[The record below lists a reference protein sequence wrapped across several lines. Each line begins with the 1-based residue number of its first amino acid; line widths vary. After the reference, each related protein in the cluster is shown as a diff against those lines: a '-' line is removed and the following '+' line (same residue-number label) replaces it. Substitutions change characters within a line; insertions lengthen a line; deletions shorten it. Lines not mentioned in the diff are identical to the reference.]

1 MNNVTEKT
9 ENKKSV
15 LDMLIIVISVA
26 MTIFQ
31 FATAAYRPLAS
42 MNQRSIHLI
51 FMLVLFF
58 LYEAQK
64 TEKKA
69 LRAVYYLGAV
79 ISAVSNL
86 YLTINY
92 IDITRRTSS
101 LLTIDIVVSIVIIV
115 LVMFASWRN
124 VSVWMMAVA
133 GVFLIYAWVG
143 QHIPG
148 ILHFS
153 NLTLNRA
160 LSNIVIS
167 SDGIFGSTISVSAT
181 YVFMFV
187 LLGDF
192 LLEYGA
198 GQFIINLAYS
208 VFGRYRGGALKVATF
223 ASALFGMVSG
233 SGTAN
238 VMGTGTFTIPMIK
251 SRGYAPEFAGA
262 SEAAASTGG
271 LLMPPVMGAAA
282 FIMAEY
288 LGIPYGELCALAIIP
303 AFFFFLNL
311 FFVGDLRS
319 IRVGDFGS
327 KPEDLPELKKVL
339 KEGWHHAICIGVLVY
354 FLCIARYS
362 ASKSCVYAIITLLVC
377 DYLRRIISKEK
388 INVVD
393 ELKRLVHGSVNACK
407 GAITICM
414 SCACAGIIVGV
425 FSSTG
430 LNLRL
435 SGILIQLADGNLL
448 LLLIFAMIGG
458 LILGMGMPSV
468 SVYIL
473 LAIMV
478 APSIINM
485 GVNPI
490 AAHMFLFYFGVLA
503 PITPPVGICFYAA
516 ATIAKSNPMKTGFNA
531 WRLAL
536 PGFILPFLFV
546 YDERIM
552 GIGSVPGVIWTCIYA
567 GIGLLAMGMA
577 FEGNVWK
584 KQMNVPL
591 RILLGAF
598 SVMTV
603 VPELSSTLIGLA
615 GIIAIIVL
623 TMIKGKPFTY
633 PDKDNKIKEAAA
645 ETV

>member
-1 MNNVTEKT
+1 MDNTTEKN

-15 LDMLIIVISVA
+15 LDMLIIVVSIIT
-26 MTIFQ
+26 TIFQ
-31 FATAAYRPLAS
+31 FATAAYRPLPS
-42 MNQRSIHLI
+42 MTQRSIHLI
-51 FMLVLFF
+51 FMLILFF

-64 TEKKA
+64 TDKKV
-69 LRAVYYLGAV
+69 LRVLCYLGAL
-79 ISAVSNL
+79 ISAASNL
-86 YLTINY
+86 YITVNY
-92 IDITRRTSS
+92 IDIARRTTA
-101 LLTIDIVVSIVIIV
+101 LLTIDIVISIVIIALV
-115 LVMFASWRN
+115 LYASWKA
-124 VSVWMMAVA
+124 VSIWMMAVA
-133 GVFLIYAWVG
+133 AVFLVYAAVG
-143 QHIPG
+143 PYIPG
-148 ILHFS
+148 IFRFT

-160 LSNIVIS
+160 LSNIVLS

-208 VFGRYRGGALKVATF
+208 AFGRFRGGSLKVATF
-223 ASALFGMVSG
+223 ASALFGLVSG

-251 SRGYAPEFAGA
+251 SRGYQPEFAGA
-262 SEAAASTGG
+262 SEATASTGG

-288 LGIPYGELCALAIIP
+288 LSIPYGELCGYALIP
-303 AFFFFLNL
+303 ALFFFLNL

-327 KPEDLPELKKVL
+327 RPEDLPDMKKILKS
-339 KEGWHHAICIGVLVY
+339 GWHHIICIGVLVY

-362 ASKSCVYAIITLLVC
+362 ASKSCVYAILTLMVC
-377 DYLRRIISKEK
+377 DYARRIISRDK
-388 INVVD
+388 INIIE
-393 ELKRLVHGSVNACK
+393 ELKRIVHGCVQACK

-425 FSSTG
+425 FSATG

-435 SGILIQLADGNLL
+435 SGILITLAGDSLL

-485 GVNPI
+485 GVDPI

-516 ATIAKSNPMKTGFNA
+516 ATIAKSNPMKTGLQS

-546 YDERIM
+546 YAPGIM
-552 GIGSVPGVIWTCIYA
+552 GIGGVPNVIWTCIYA

-584 KQMNVPL
+584 KQMNMPL
-591 RILLGAF
+591 RLLMGVF
-598 SVMTV
+598 SAMTV
-603 VPELSSTLIGLA
+603 VPELVSTLAGLA
-615 GIIAIIVL
+615 GIVLIIIFVS
-623 TMIKGKPFTY
+623 IKGKPFTY
-633 PDKDNKIKEAAA
+633 PDKDAKTA
-645 ETV
+645 ETA

>member
-1 MNNVTEKT
+1 MSKVTENA
-9 ENKKSV
+9 EGRKSP

-69 LRAVYYLGAV
+69 LRAAYYLGAV
-79 ISAVSNL
+79 VSAAANIYITL
-86 YLTINY
+86 NY

-101 LLTIDIVVSIVIIV
+101 LLTIDIIVSVVIIV

-143 QHIPG
+143 QKIPG

-160 LSNIVIS
+160 LSNIVLS

-288 LGIPYGELCALAIIP
+288 LGIPYGELCALAVIP

-327 KPEDLPELKKVL
+327 KPEDLPKLKEVL

-377 DYLRRIISKEK
+377 DYVRRIISKDK
-388 INVVD
+388 ISVKD

-435 SGILIQLADGNLL
+435 SGILIQLANGNLL
-448 LLLIFAMIGG
+448 LLLILAMIGG

-485 GVNPI
+485 GVDPI

-516 ATIAKSNPMKTGFNA
+516 ATIAKSDPMKTGFTS

-546 YDERIM
+546 YDPGIM
-552 GIGSVPGVIWTCIYA
+552 GIGSVPEVIWTCIYA

-584 KQMNVPL
+584 KQMNIPFRL
-591 RILLGAF
+591 ALGAF

-603 VPELSSTLIGLA
+603 VPELASTLIGLA
-615 GIIAIIVL
+615 GIVAIIIF

-633 PDKDNKIKEAAA
+633 PDKKEPVKESVAGNA
-645 ETV
+645 

>member
-1 MNNVTEKT
+1 MDVGKEGKKT
-9 ENKKSV
+9 A
-15 LDMLIIVISVA
+15 LDMVIIVVSIA

-31 FATAAYRPLAS
+31 FATAAYRPLTS

-69 LRAVYYLGAV
+69 LRLIYYIGV
-79 ISAVSNL
+79 GISALANI
-86 YLTINY
+86 YLATNY
-92 IDITRRTSS
+92 IDITRRSTS
-101 LLTIDIVVSIVIIV
+101 LYAIDIIISITIIV
-115 LVMFASWRN
+115 LVMYATWKN
-124 VSVWMMAVA
+124 VSIWMMGVA
-133 GVFLIYAWVG
+133 GVFLIYAAIG
-143 QHIPG
+143 QYIPG
-148 ILHFS
+148 LLHFS

-198 GQFIINLAYS
+198 GQFIIDLAYS

-251 SRGYAPEFAGA
+251 SRGYSPEFAGA
-262 SEAAASTGG
+262 EEATASTGG

-288 LGIPYGELCALAIIP
+288 LGMPYGELCALAIIP
-303 AFFFFLNL
+303 AIFFFLNL
-311 FFVGDLRS
+311 FFVDDLRA
-319 IRVGDFGS
+319 IRVGDFGT
-327 KPEDLPELKKVL
+327 KPEDLPKLKNVL
-339 KEGWHHAICIGVLVY
+339 AEGWHHAICIGVLVY

-362 ASKSCVYAIITLLVC
+362 ASKSCVYAILVLLAC
-377 DYLRRIISKEK
+377 DYIRRIITKDK
-388 INVVD
+388 INIKD
-393 ELKRLVHGSVNACK
+393 ELLRLVHASVNACK
-407 GAITICM
+407 GCITICM

-435 SGILIQLADGNLL
+435 SGILITLADDKLL

-478 APSIINM
+478 APSMISM
-485 GVNPI
+485 GVAPE

-516 ATIAKSNPMKTGFNA
+516 ATIAKSNPMKTGFTS

-546 YDERIM
+546 YEPRIM

-567 GIGLLAMGMA
+567 GVGLLAMGMA

-584 KQMNVPL
+584 KQMNIPVRL
-591 RILLGAF
+591 LLGAC
-598 SVMTV
+598 SIATV
-603 VPELSSTLIGLA
+603 VPHLSSTLIGLA
-615 GIIAIIVL
+615 GIVAIIIF
-623 TMIKGKPFTY
+623 TMLKGKPFTY
-633 PDKDNKIKEAAA
+633 PDKTENVVKETAA
-645 ETV
+645 ETA